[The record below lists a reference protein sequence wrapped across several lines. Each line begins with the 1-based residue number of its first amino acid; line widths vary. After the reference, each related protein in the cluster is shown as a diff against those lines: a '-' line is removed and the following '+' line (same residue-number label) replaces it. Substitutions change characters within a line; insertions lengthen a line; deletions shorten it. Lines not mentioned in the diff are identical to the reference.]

1 MNLNLRC
8 PEIFYMTKMTSIIDN
23 NYQIL
28 AHKMQQTNRLPNYDC
43 RKTKFD
49 SGSSLLWEISRRDM

>member
-8 PEIFYMTKMTSIIDN
+8 PEIFQMIKMASK
-23 NYQIL
+23 NYQDSCTPGTANKL
-28 AHKMQQTNRLPNYDC
+28 LNYDC

-49 SGSSLLWEISRRDM
+49 SGSSLLWGISRENM